1 MTGPRRSP
9 RKNKNK
15 VFSYVDQ
22 PTSSSND
29 DLAGPSTHRDNI
41 SPAPSVP
48 SSIPGQLPD
57 DLTPASPI
65 THTQTAR
72 MPFAS
77 DKRNT
82 RLDSSLFDPWNKIKL
97 SKDADWER
105 WHTGLINGL
114 RAVDE
119 RLPYV
124 LDGKLCDPS
133 IGDIM
138 THEQVCMAVYLAYG
152 TPYNS
157 VTPDEVAQY
166 KSEIREHILDYRMLE
181 RIGSTC
187 LMKSLSNSAEE
198 HVHGIQGFLDVFAA
212 LQKQYATYDFRA
224 KTRLFSK
231 WLKTAFNKGETAT
244 TFISKFQS
252 ALHLYEASSE
262 KLPPQVVF
270 QIFVIAVS
278 VNPNGSR
285 FIESLQYSTIDST
298 TMDDVY
304 SRLRSFYESNLF
316 KLDHT
321 AAATASSSTTPPAA
335 DTENNRGRGGSR
347 GERGGRG
354 RGGRGRGG
362 SETTPTSTSTSTTPA
377 VDKEDRASIWCAHH
391 KSFGDHFSSQCKLKD
406 PKKAA
411 AKQRAAATIAAAE
424 TAPPAPAKPATSN
437 LTSGFQWS
445 NAIIIS
451 DQQAAVTNASENP
464 LRWMLDSGTTA
475 HMTPYRSSYI
485 NYTHQRMP
493 IQSATGDVFWAEGY
507 GDILLDL
514 TSIDGLTMGSI
525 TLHKVYH
532 APALAAS
539 LISISGLL
547 RQGIT
552 VQFDDPHAVL
562 HLKGTPDPVGY
573 AVLEGSHFW
582 LNVGS
587 SNSILSHM
595 TAEYP
600 ESLSPSAGATHSTV
614 KLTDGTTPIPLE
626 LAHRRMVH
634 AGERRVKNTVRH
646 TDGLSLKPGTA
657 IPDHC
662 VPCIKGKG
670 HALPFGKNKRIKSAP
685 GETLHLDVWGPISIR
700 SIRHQRYF
708 LTITDDASR
717 FTWLFLLTSRDEVL
731 DCYKQVEAYLHT
743 QLSMTVRRVCGD
755 NAPEHTP
762 LAKYLAER
770 GIIWD
775 STPPYTPQLNG
786 IPEIKN
792 RWLVE
797 PLVAVMTEHK
807 LPKHLWGEV
816 IQGVNYTC
824 NRLWHSKIERT
835 PYEALF
841 GRKPDI
847 SPLRAL
853 GCQCW
858 YLLDKSLRP
867 TKLHP
872 HMHEARL
879 LGYDERGNYSLYDVE
894 TRSLVRSRHMVFN
907 ETTLRDIPK
916 SGDVIP
922 MIHDKAQEPI
932 LETPTTD
939 RFVPLEFIENTR
951 LPTPTGAPPRGPAIA
966 LEPVPPLDPF
976 FTLPKWMTDNDP
988 GLLDDTGDTA
998 VEAQSSDEA
1007 VAGDNT
1013 QEHGTLV
1020 GRPNEATTPPEP
1032 RRSGR
1037 IRRPPNR
1044 PLDSEF
1050 QSFLTDV
1057 SPAACA
1063 RMHLLTAPLDSD
1075 LVHMLTT
1082 QEYLPAFFAAATT
1095 VSGRG
1100 FEPSTWKEAMSC
1112 PEKEKWKVA
1121 AHTEFQNHVRNG
1133 MWRMVPKKA
1142 HMKLLPTKW
1151 VFKIKSDGTY
1161 KARLVVKGFRQRI
1174 TEFGDIYASVAKSMT
1189 FKVFVAVAALRGWH
1203 LHHVDIVAAFLHAQ
1217 LKEALHMELPEPF
1230 DMDHPDMCGLLQK
1243 TLYGLK
1249 QSPREWFNLIRDVL
1263 LAEGFTQGTSDHC
1276 LFIKHDVFLLV
1287 YVDDILVLSP
1297 SEHAIR
1303 DFKGMLLRHF
1313 DITDKGPATEFLGIQ
1328 IVRVPDGRIC
1338 LSQRAYV
1345 ESCLHRFGY
1354 DSIKACSK
1362 PYDEKVILTDYNL
1375 QATLAEIKAFQERVG
1390 CLIWLL
1396 VNTRVDI
1403 AYSVTKLARYA
1414 RNPGPDHHSSI
1425 QKTWRYLSGHK
1436 DLVICYLSAS
1446 HLAEHT
1452 AFLHGYTDSDWAGP
1466 HAEARLSTS
1475 GYLFKLAGAAI
1486 SWQSKKQTSVAL
1498 SSTEA
1503 EYMAQCHAVQ
1513 ELVWLILL
1521 LTELSELSGMSDL
1534 RLFSKP
1540 VNIFADNQGA
1550 IALASNPEN
1559 HARSKHVDIKYHYQR
1574 RQVEAGN
1581 CRFTYIPTENMPADG
1596 LTKPLPTASFRRFVK
1611 LAGLTN
1617 LPV

>member
-1 MTGPRRSP
+1 MS
-9 RKNKNK
+9 
-15 VFSYVDQ
+15 
-22 PTSSSND
+22 
-29 DLAGPSTHRDNI
+29 
-41 SPAPSVP
+41 
-48 SSIPGQLPD
+48 
-57 DLTPASPI
+57 
-65 THTQTAR
+65 
-72 MPFAS
+72 FAS
-77 DKRNT
+77 DKRNS
-82 RLDSSLFDPWNKIKL
+82 RLDSSLFDTWCKIKL
-97 SKDADWER
+97 SKEADWDQ
-105 WHTGLINGL
+105 WYTGLKNGL
-114 RAVDE
+114 DAVDE

-124 LDGKLCDPS
+124 LDGRLCPPS
-133 IGDIM
+133 KNM
-138 THEQVCMAVYLAYG
+138 TDEQLCMAVYLAYG
-152 TPYNS
+152 TPYNE
-157 VTPDEVAQY
+157 VTQDEISQY
-166 KSEIREHILDYRMLE
+166 KAEISEHILDYRMLS

-187 LMKSLSNSAEE
+187 LMKSLSNSAEQ
-198 HVHGIQGFLDVFAA
+198 HVRGVKGFREVFAS
-212 LQKQYATYDFRA
+212 LQKQYATSDFRA
-224 KTRLFSK
+224 KCHLFNK
-231 WLKTAFNKGETAT
+231 WLKVSFNKGEAGT
-244 TFISKFQS
+244 TFLSKFQAAQS
-252 ALHLYEASSE
+252 LYESSS
-262 KLPPQVVF
+262 KRVPPEIVF
-270 QIFVIAVS
+270 QLFLVAVS
-278 VNPNGSR
+278 ANPNGPR
-285 FIESLQYSTIDST
+285 FIESLTYTDIDST

-304 SRLRSFYESNLF
+304 SRLRAFCSSNLF
-316 KLDHT
+316 KLDHAAHATT
-321 AAATASSSTTPPAA
+321 AAAAGSATQTNTPSEVSS
-335 DTENNRGRGGSR
+335 RGRGGSQR
-347 GERGGRG
+347 GRGRG

-362 SETTPTSTSTSTTPA
+362 SEHVA
-377 VDKEDRASIWCAHH
+377 DAEKDKISDADRASIWCTHH
-391 KSFGDHFSSQCKLKD
+391 GKFGDHFPSQCKLPKD
-406 PKKAA
+406 VKKATA
-411 AKQRAAATIAAAE
+411 AKQRAAATTTTTTTEE
-424 TAPPAPAKPATSN
+424 TPATPATSN
-437 LTSGFQWS
+437 LTTGYQW
-445 NAIIIS
+445 
-451 DQQAAVTNASENP
+451 TNATVTPQERSAATNAAENP

-475 HMTPYRSSYI
+475 HMTPYRSSYV

-493 IQSATGDVFWAEGY
+493 IQTATGDVFWAEGY

-514 TSIDGLTMGSI
+514 TAKDGSAMGPI

-539 LISISGLL
+539 LISVSGLL
-547 RQGIT
+547 SQGIT
-552 VQFDDPHAVL
+552 VQFDIPHAIL
-562 HLKGTPDPVGY
+562 AYKGSLEPVGY
-573 AVLEGSHFW
+573 AQLEGAHFW

-587 SNSILSHM
+587 SNAVLSYI
-595 TAEYP
+595 TAEAP
-600 ESLSPSAGATHSTV
+600 LSLSPSAGAYHSTA
-614 KLTDGTTPIPLE
+614 KLTDGATPIPLE

-634 AGERRVKNTVRH
+634 AGERRVKNTVKH
-646 TDGLSLKPGTA
+646 ADGITLKPGTA

-685 GETLHLDVWGPISIR
+685 GELLHIDVWGPISIR

-717 FTWLFLLTSRDEVL
+717 FTWLYLLTSRDEVL
-731 DCYKQVEAYLHT
+731 ECYKQVKAFLHT
-743 QLSMTVRRVCGD
+743 QLDMTVRRVCGD
-755 NAPEHTP
+755 NALEHAP
-762 LAKYLAER
+762 LARYLAER

-775 STPPYTPQLNG
+775 PTPPYTPQLNG

-797 PLVAVMTEHK
+797 PLVAVMTEHQ

-841 GRKPDI
+841 GRRPDI
-847 SPLRAL
+847 STLRAL

-894 TRSLVRSRHMVFN
+894 TRSLVRSRHVIFN

-922 MIHDKAQEPI
+922 ISHFDTAQDPI
-932 LETPTTD
+932 SETPTTE

-951 LPTPTGAPPRGPAIA
+951 TPAPAIAPPRGPAIA

-976 FTLPKWMTDNDP
+976 FTLPKWMTDSDP
-988 GLLDDTGDTA
+988 GFLDDTGDTA

-1007 VAGDNT
+1007 VARDDAQVGGTVDGRLDVANT
-1013 QEHGTLV
+1013 
-1020 GRPNEATTPPEP
+1020 P

-1050 QSFLTDV
+1050 QSFLTDI

-1063 RMHLLTAPLDSD
+1063 RVHLLTAPLDSD
-1075 LVHMLTT
+1075 LVHMLTS
-1082 QEYLPAFFAAATT
+1082 QEHLPALFAAATT

-1112 PEKEKWKVA
+1112 SEREKWKIA

-1133 MWRMVPKKA
+1133 TWRMVPKKA

-1189 FKVFVAVAALRGWH
+1189 FKVFVAVAAHRGWH

-1230 DMDHPDMCGLLQK
+1230 DTDHPDMCGLLQK

-1276 LFIKHDVFLLV
+1276 LFIKNDIFLLV

-1328 IVRVPDGRIC
+1328 ILRGSNGKIH

-1345 ESCLHRFGY
+1345 EACLHRFGY
-1354 DSIKACSK
+1354 DSIKSCAK
-1362 PYDEKVILTDYNL
+1362 PYDDKVILTEYDL
-1375 QATLAEIKAFQERVG
+1375 QATPLEIRAFQERVG

-1396 VNTRVDI
+1396 VNTHIDT
-1403 AYSVTKLARYA
+1403 AYAVTKLARYA
-1414 RNPGPDHHSSI
+1414 RNPGPQHNTAI
-1425 QKTWRYLSGHK
+1425 QKTWRYLSGSK
-1436 DLVICYLSAS
+1436 DLVISYLPAS
-1446 HLAEHT
+1446 LLSEHA
-1452 AFLHGYTDSDWAGP
+1452 AFLHGFTDSDWAGP
-1466 HAEARLSTS
+1466 HAETRLSTS

-1503 EYMAQCHAVQ
+1503 EYMGQCHAVQ
-1513 ELVWLILL
+1513 ELIWLILL
-1521 LTELSELSGMSDL
+1521 LTELSELSGMPDL

-1559 HARSKHVDIKYHYQR
+1559 HARSKHVDIKYHFQR
-1574 RQVEAGN
+1574 DQVEAGN
-1581 CRFTYIPTENMPADG
+1581 CRFTYIPTEDMPADG
-1596 LTKPLPTASFRRFVK
+1596 LTKPLPAASFRRFVK
-1611 LAGLTN
+1611 LAGLTSFTA
-1617 LPV
+1617 

>member
-1 MTGPRRSP
+1 MSALRRSP
-9 RKNKNK
+9 RKNKLL
-15 VFSYVDQ
+15 SYKDASS
-22 PTSSSND
+22 TSSD
-29 DLAGPSTHRDNI
+29 DELA
-41 SPAPSVP
+41 A
-48 SSIPGQLPD
+48 L
-57 DLTPASPI
+57 
-65 THTQTAR
+65 
-72 MPFAS
+72 
-77 DKRNT
+77 
-82 RLDSSLFDPWNKIKL
+82 LD
-97 SKDADWER
+97 
-105 WHTGLINGL
+105 GLE
-114 RAVDE
+114 AVDE

-124 LDGKLCDPS
+124 LDGRLCDPA
-133 IGDIM
+133 IGDAM
-138 THEQVCMAVYLAYG
+138 TDDQICMAIYLAYG
-152 TPYNS
+152 TPYNM
-157 VTPDEVAQY
+157 VTPEEVTQY
-166 KSEIREHILDYRMLE
+166 KAEIREHMLDYRMLL
-181 RIGSTC
+181 RVGSTC
-187 LMKSLSNSAEE
+187 LMKSLSVSAKQ
-198 HVHGIQGFLDVFAA
+198 HVHGIKGFIQVFDA
-212 LQKQYATYDFRA
+212 LRKQYATYDFRA
-224 KTRLFSK
+224 KTRLYSK
-231 WLKTAFNKGETAT
+231 WSRLTFNKGELVTA
-244 TFISKFQS
+244 FISKFQL
-252 ALHLYEASSE
+252 ALHLYESSSE
-262 KLPPQVVF
+262 HVPPQIVF
-270 QIFVIAVS
+270 QEFLIAVS
-278 VNPNGSR
+278 ANPNGSR
-285 FIESLQYSTIDST
+285 FIETLSYTSIDKT

-304 SRLRSFYESNLF
+304 SRLRSFYESNIF

-321 AAATASSSTTPPAA
+321 AAATTSTSDTTPPV
-335 DTENNRGRGGSR
+335 DSGRGGK
-347 GERGGRG
+347 GG

-362 SETTPTSTSTSTTPA
+362 SNQDQSTSTVTEG
-377 VDKEDRASIWCAHH
+377 DKEDRGKVWCPYHWA
-391 KSFGDHFSSQCKLKD
+391 FGDHFPSQCKQKND
-406 PKKAA
+406 PKKIAA
-411 AKQRAAATIAAAE
+411 AKQRAAIAAATTE
-424 TAPPAPAKPATSN
+424 STPPAPPPAPTAPAKPATSN
-437 LTSGFQWS
+437 LVTGYQWT
-445 NAIIIS
+445 NATIIPN
-451 DQQAAVTNASENP
+451 QQAAVTTSASENP

-485 NYTHQRMP
+485 NFTYQRMP
-493 IQSATGDVFWAEGY
+493 IQTATGDVFWAEGY

-514 TSIDGLTMGSI
+514 AAIDGSLMGSI

-547 RQGIT
+547 SQGIS
-552 VQFDDPHAVL
+552 VQFDDPHAIL
-562 HLKGTPDPVGY
+562 HLKGSPDPIGY
-573 AVLEGSHFW
+573 AVLESSHFW

-587 SNSILSHM
+587 SNSILTLM
-595 TAEYP
+595 TEEYP
-600 ESLSPSAGATHSTV
+600 ESLTPSAGAYHTTV
-614 KLTDGTTPIPLE
+614 KLADGTTPIPLE

-646 TDGLSLKPGTA
+646 ADGLSLKSGTA

-670 HALPFGKNKRIKSAP
+670 HALPFGRNKRVKSAP
-685 GETLHLDVWGPISIR
+685 
-700 SIRHQRYF
+700 
-708 LTITDDASR
+708 DDASR
-717 FTWLFLLTSRDEVL
+717 FTWLYLMTSRDEVL
-731 DCYKQVEAYLHT
+731 ECYKQVEAFLHT

-755 NAPEHTP
+755 NAAEHTP
-762 LAKYLAER
+762 LARYLAER
-770 GIIWD
+770 GMVWD
-775 STPPYTPQLNG
+775 SSPPYTPQLNG

-824 NRLWHSKIERT
+824 NRLWHSKIDRT

-847 SPLRAL
+847 STLRAL

-879 LGYDERGNYSLYDVE
+879 LGYDEWGNYSLYDVE
-894 TRSLVRSRHMVFN
+894 TRSLVRSRHVVFN
-907 ETTLRDIPK
+907 ETTLREIPN
-916 SGDVIP
+916 SGFHPRVAYRRALCSARIRRECTHSDC
-922 MIHDKAQEPI
+922 
-932 LETPTTD
+932 PTTTEGSCN
-939 RFVPLEFIENTR
+939 PAGTHT
-951 LPTPTGAPPRGPAIA
+951 TPRS
-966 LEPVPPLDPF
+966 LLD
-976 FTLPKWMTDNDP
+976 TAEMDDGRQP
-988 GLLDDTGDTA
+988 GLLQDTEDTA

-1007 VAGDNT
+1007 VARDDA
-1013 QEHGTLV
+1013 QEGGAIVEL
-1020 GRPNEATTPPEP
+1020 

-1037 IRRPPNR
+1037 VRRPPNR

-1050 QSFLTDV
+1050 RYFLTDK

-1063 RMHLLTAPLDSD
+1063 RVHLLTAPLDTD

-1082 QEYLPAFFAAATT
+1082 PEHLPALFAAATT

-1100 FEPSTWKEAMSC
+1100 FEPATWKEAMSC

-1121 AHTEFQNHVRNG
+1121 AHTEFRNHIRNG
-1133 MWRMVPKKA
+1133 TWRMVPKQA
-1142 HMKLLPTKW
+1142 YMKLLPTKW

-1161 KARLVVKGFRQRI
+1161 KARLVVKGFRQRV

-1189 FKVFVAVAALRGWH
+1189 FKAFVAVAAHRGWH

-1230 DMDHPDMCGLLQK
+1230 EAEYPDMCGLLQK

-1276 LFIKHDVFLLV
+1276 LFIKNDVFLLV

-1297 SEHAIR
+1297 AEHAIQG
-1303 DFKGMLLRHF
+1303 FKTILLRHF

-1328 IVRVPDGRIC
+1328 IVRLPDGRIC

-1345 ESCLHRFGY
+1345 DSCLHRFGY
-1354 DSIKACSK
+1354 DSIKPCNK
-1362 PYDEKVILTDYNL
+1362 PYDEKVILTDYSQ
-1375 QATLAEIKAFQERVG
+1375 QATPAEIKAFQERVG

-1436 DLVICYLSAS
+1436 DMVICYLPSS
-1446 HLAEHT
+1446 QLAEH
-1452 AFLHGYTDSDWAGP
+1452 AALLHGFTDSDWAGP

-1475 GYLFKLAGAAI
+1475 GYLFKLAGAAV

-1521 LTELSELSGMSDL
+1521 LTELSQLSGMTDL

-1559 HARSKHVDIKYHYQR
+1559 HARSKHVDIKFHYQR

-1596 LTKPLPTASFRRFVK
+1596 LTKPLPTTAFRRFVH
-1611 LAGLTN
+1611 LTGLTS
-1617 LPV
+1617 LPA